1 MHELYI
7 ITQDDNKH
15 TSGCFKALRVNLK
28 ESSPAAQHMIKGK
41 DVKKESAIKAGSL
54 ETRDLT
60 KPIIQLESSRK
71 VFRYMI
77 LKSP

>member
-7 ITQDDNKH
+7 FTQDDIKH

-28 ESSPAAQHMIKGK
+28 ESNSAAEHMIKGK
-41 DVKKESAIKAGSL
+41 DVKKECAINAGL
-54 ETRDLT
+54 LGTRELT

-71 VFRYMI
+71 VC
-77 LKSP
+77 